1 MKADNNQTA
10 GAEEKRREETMGE
23 KEEQLHEKHRD
34 RLRER
39 FLKDGLDSFEPHN
52 VLELLLFY
60 ARPRGDTNPLAHR
73 LVETFGS
80 LSGVLDAAV
89 EDLCQVEGM
98 GKKTAVFLKMIPQ
111 VSRYYLDDK
120 FKNGYIIDGAK
131 SAGEF
136 LLPKFVGKTNEVV
149 YLVCLDNKGK
159 VINTTQV
166 MEGSVNATQVS
177 ARRIIEI
184 AIRTNASAV
193 IISHNHPNGVAIPSG
208 ADVATTRN
216 LDQALR
222 LVGISLM
229 DHIIVAEDDFTSMAD
244 SGIIVKPI

>member
-1 MKADNNQTA
+1 M
-10 GAEEKRREETMGE
+10 
-23 KEEQLHEKHRD
+23 EEQLHTNHRE
-34 RLRER
+34 RLRDR

-60 ARPRGDTNPLAHR
+60 AQPRGDMNPLAHR
-73 LVETFGS
+73 LIDTFGS
-80 LSGVLDAAV
+80 LSGVLDAAI
-89 EDLCQVEGM
+89 EDLCSVKGM
-98 GKKTAVFLKMIPQ
+98 GKNTAVFLKMIPQ
-111 VSRYYLDDK
+111 LCRYYLDDK
-120 FKNGYIIDGAK
+120 YQNGFIIDSTK
-131 SAGEF
+131 KAGEF
-136 LLPKFVGKTNEVV
+136 LLPKFVGRTNEVV

-159 VINTTQV
+159 VIHTTQV
-166 MEGSVNATQVS
+166 IEGSVNATQVS

-208 ADVATTRN
+208 ADVATTRD

-222 LVGISLM
+222 LVGIQLM

-244 SGIIVKPI
+244 SGIITPVMR

>member
-1 MKADNNQTA
+1 M
-10 GAEEKRREETMGE
+10 
-23 KEEQLHEKHRD
+23 EEQLHTNHRE
-34 RLRER
+34 RLRDR

-60 ARPRGDTNPLAHR
+60 AQPRGDMNPLAHR
-73 LVETFGS
+73 LIDTFGS
-80 LSGVLDAAV
+80 LSGVLDAAI
-89 EDLCQVEGM
+89 EDLCSIKGM
-98 GKKTAVFLKMIPQ
+98 GKNTAVFLKMIPQ
-111 VSRYYLDDK
+111 LCRYYLDDK
-120 FKNGYIIDGAK
+120 YQNGFITDSTQK
-131 SAGEF
+131 AGEF
-136 LLPKFVGKTNEVV
+136 LLPKFVGRTNEVV

-159 VINTTQV
+159 VIHTTQV
-166 MEGSVNATQVS
+166 IEGSVNATQVS

-208 ADVATTRN
+208 ADVATTRD

-222 LVGISLM
+222 LVGIQLM

-244 SGIIVKPI
+244 SGIITPVMR

>member
-1 MKADNNQTA
+1 M
-10 GAEEKRREETMGE
+10 M
-23 KEEQLHEKHRD
+23 EEQLHTNHRERMRD
-34 RLRER
+34 R

-60 ARPRGDTNPLAHR
+60 AQPRGDMNPLAHR
-73 LVETFGS
+73 LIDTFGS

-89 EDLCQVEGM
+89 EDLRGVKGM
-98 GKKTAVFLKMIPQ
+98 GKNTAVFLKMIPQ
-111 VSRYYLDDK
+111 ISRYYLNDK
-120 FKNGYIIDGAK
+120 YQNGFIID
-131 SAGEF
+131 STQRAGEF
-136 LLPKFVGKTNEVV
+136 LLPKFVGRTNEVV

-177 ARRIIEI
+177 ARHIIEI
-184 AIRTNASAV
+184 AIRTNATAV

-208 ADVATTRN
+208 ADVATTRD
-216 LDQALR
+216 LEQALR
-222 LVGISLM
+222 LVGIQLM

-244 SGIIVKPI
+244 SGIISRRI